1 MKDGSRYRDDHLI
14 STMPLPELIKL
25 IGTEAPAEVRAAAA
39 GLRHSSVRCVNLGVG
54 GKKITDKHAIY
65 DPEETMFHR
74 IVVQENASPQC
85 TLPGGVGLACSISP
99 REIF

>member
-1 MKDGSRYRDDHLI
+1 MKDGSRYCCDHLI
-14 STMPLPELIKL
+14 STMPLSELIKL
-25 IGTEAPAEVRAAAA
+25 IGTEGPAEVRAAA

-54 GKKITDKHAIY
+54 GEKITDKHGIY